1 MDPTQRL
8 DTEVLRPSGT
18 LLAAQIALSAA
29 IDRCAVERIGQ
40 DPTVVDLLVRL
51 DLAPKRQLRAVDIC
65 RQLMLSPSHIS
76 RVIDK
81 AEAAGLVQRG
91 PDPSDRR
98 ASLITLSTEGKKIV
112 ADFAPRLHAVLDM
125 TIFDV
130 LSATEISTLT
140 DLLERIETAS
150 RECVHTADND

>member
-1 MDPTQRL
+1 
-8 DTEVLRPSGT
+8 
-18 LLAAQIALSAA
+18 
-29 IDRCAVERIGQ
+29 VERIGQ

-81 AEAAGLVQRG
+81 AELAGFVRRG

-98 ASLITLSTEGKKIV
+98 ASLITLSPQGRKIV
-112 ADFAPRLHAVLDM
+112 ADFAPRLHAVLDEA
-125 TIFDV
+125 IFDV
-130 LSATEISTLT
+130 LSPAEIATLSE
-140 DLLERIETAS
+140 LLERIEVAS
-150 RECVHTADND
+150 RSCVSAADSD

>member
-1 MDPTQRL
+1 M
-8 DTEVLRPSGT
+8 
-18 LLAAQIALSAA
+18 
-29 IDRCAVERIGQ
+29 
-40 DPTVVDLLVRL
+40 VDLLVRL

-65 RQLMLSPSHIS
+65 QQLMLSPSHIS

-81 AEAAGLVQRG
+81 AEAAELVQRG

-130 LSATEISTLT
+130 LSAAEINTLIG
-140 DLLERIETAS
+140 LLERIETAS
-150 RECVHTADND
+150 RECVNTADND